1 MVNLHITNGMC
12 KFAWCKLFYK
22 ILLNNNEIRYN
33 YYGKVLKEVK
43 KLGIDKKLRLCHY
56 KIVESFGGR
65 K

>member
-1 MVNLHITNGMC
+1 MC